1 MKYQILDLYNIGNGL
16 RESLLSMRE
25 YAPLHYITAL
35 STVDG
40 Q

>member
-16 RESLLSMRE
+16 RESLSMRE